1 MAKISGHPSLKKT
14 EPPLDSEDWIIW
26 AAWADR
32 ITFEEIKSKTGMSEG
47 QVVKVMRKILKP
59 NSFKLWHARA
69 SNQSHKHRK
78 LFQRTKENYLQAQ
91 AHFTQV

>member
-1 MAKISGHPSLKKT
+1 
-14 EPPLDSEDWIIW
+14 
-26 AAWADR
+26 
-32 ITFEEIKSKTGMSEG
+32 MSEG
-47 QVVKVMRKILKP
+47 QVVKVMRKLLKP

-78 LFQRTKENYLQAQ
+78 LFQRTRENYLQAQ